1 MKTDGNRYPLLI
13 YIRMM
18 DRWWPA
24 TLLLA
29 LALIALAWGVSQG
42 PLQGQPWRWIG
53 LLLAGGFALLVTL
66 LLWVFRHL
74 AYIQPRAESIR
85 IVTPF
90 LRFNVSYKRLRRI
103 TSGEMYALFP
113 SQRLTSW
120 NREILEPLLHKT
132 ALVLELNGWPLP
144 PFILRL
150 FLSPFFFRDKTP
162 HLVILVDNWM
172 RLNTELES
180 FRAMYFAKPLHIQQD
195 SMPAQPRR

>member
-1 MKTDGNRYPLLI
+1 MKTIGNRYPLLI

-42 PLQGQPWRWIG
+42 PLRGQPWRWIG

-74 AYIQPRAESIR
+74 AYIQPRAESIS

-113 SQRLTSW
+113 SQRLSSW

-132 ALVLELNGWPLP
+132 ALVLELSSWPLP

-172 RLNTELES
+172 RLSTELES
-180 FRAMYFAKPLHIQQD
+180 FRATYSAKPLHLQQD
-195 SMPAQPRR
+195 SIATPPQR